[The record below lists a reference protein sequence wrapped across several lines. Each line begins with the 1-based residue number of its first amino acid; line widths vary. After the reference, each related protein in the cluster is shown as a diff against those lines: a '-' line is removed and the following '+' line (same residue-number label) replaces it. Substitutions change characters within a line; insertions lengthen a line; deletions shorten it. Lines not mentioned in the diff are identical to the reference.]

1 VDIRHGSQLGCIQCG
16 LCIDACDNV
25 MKEIGRPPRLIFY
38 DTDINIQRRAQGLA
52 PVYRPIRPRTLIY
65 PVMIALVGSVMVW
78 KLATRSDLGV
88 NVLHDRNPLAMPM
101 ADGGV
106 RNGYTVRLLNKQP
119 NDRAV
124 KLSVSGAP
132 GLKLKIMDDT
142 TEGQAIVGPDQ
153 TLELR
158 VLVIAPPDAIPA
170 SAAPVTFTAEDV
182 TGPAK
187 ASVSDHFFPK

>member
-1 VDIRHGSQLGCIQCG
+1 
-16 LCIDACDNV
+16 
-25 MKEIGRPPRLIFY
+25 
-38 DTDINIQRRAQGLA
+38 
-52 PVYRPIRPRTLIY
+52 
-65 PVMIALVGSVMVW
+65 
-78 KLATRSDLGV
+78 
-88 NVLHDRNPLAMPM
+88 M

-142 TEGQAIVGPDQ
+142 TEGQATVGPDQ

-170 SAAPVTFTAEDV
+170 NAAPVTFTAEDV

-187 ASVSDHFFPK
+187 VSASDHFFPK